1 MSKKLPPIDEDDS
14 ALFRDAVGPVIVHRH
29 TESRLQK
36 AKPKPRA
43 RMFEKDEHD
52 ALQQARKTTAYDAIN
67 QENES
72 LFFQGPK
79 VGTRMMRQLKS
90 GAIRIDAEFDLH
102 GMNAIEAERNLKMFL
117 TDAYKER
124 LHCIRLIHG
133 KGMRSEAGPVL
144 PNVVDRVL
152 RHQGRVL
159 AFCSAPQNQ
168 GGYGAVLVLIE

>member
-1 MSKKLPPIDEDDS
+1 MSNKQPHIDEDDS

-36 AKPKPRA
+36 VKPKPRA
-43 RMFEKDEHD
+43 RMFEKDEQD
-52 ALQQARKTTAYDAIN
+52 ALLQVRKTSAFDALN
-67 QENES
+67 HENEPLLYQS
-72 LFFQGPK
+72 KK
-79 VGTRMMRQLKS
+79 VSTRMMQQLKS
-90 GAIRIDAEFDLH
+90 GGIRIDAEFDLH
-102 GMNAIEAERNLKMFL
+102 GMNAMQAERNLKLFL
-117 TDAYKER
+117 ADVYKER

-152 RHQGRVL
+152 RQQGKVL

-168 GGYGAVLVLIE
+168 GGFGAVLVLID